1 MNRPQ
6 DIMHSTIFCCTKCVL
21 SMYVLRCH
29 EIGVRVHYDLHQ
41 LAALPD
47 TPSKW
52 ELLQTEIKTVMNHPA
67 VTA

>member
-1 MNRPQ
+1 
-6 DIMHSTIFCCTKCVL
+6 MH
-21 SMYVLRCH
+21 VLRCH